1 MTRNRRQQIH
11 HFSFLSVSLY
21 CSKQEWGEIERVD
34 GGEEREKLF
43 FKQFFVFFFGRPK
56 SKRLSLK
63 YESYPDTVCS
73 LSKTYIFAKTI
84 FLLKNSVLKT
94 LTIYLI

>member
-56 SKRLSLK
+56 S
-63 YESYPDTVCS
+63 
-73 LSKTYIFAKTI
+73 
-84 FLLKNSVLKT
+84 NVLV
-94 LTIYLI
+94 